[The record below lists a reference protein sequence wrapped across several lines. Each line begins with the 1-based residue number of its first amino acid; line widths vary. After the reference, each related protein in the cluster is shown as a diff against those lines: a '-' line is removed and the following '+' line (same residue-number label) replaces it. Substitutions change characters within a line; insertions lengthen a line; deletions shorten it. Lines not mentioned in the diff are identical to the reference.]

1 MWDLGRDMG
10 LVFVIFCIFVRK
22 DGGFRLHAYAA
33 RHTFW
38 GAALIEAPMELLT
51 LDQVKRKELEIL
63 KYVVAVCQRLG
74 CRYYLSYGSLLGAI
88 RHRGFIPW
96 DDDID
101 ISMPRADFNKF
112 QAWVSSA
119 ENADGRFVTLHPGC
133 KGYPYHYIKV
143 VDTTTRL
150 IDTDLND
157 FAGNGLWIDIFP
169 LDGVNTREVTTQKK
183 LAKYFN
189 ACRASATFKACP
201 PGNKPWRW
209 RVCKWLGPKFFA
221 RLTIWCSARL
231 AFDEGE
237 YVAHIPTAT
246 SYLFPRRLFSEVIE
260 VEFEGCRFTAPKH
273 YDEYLRILYG
283 DYMQIPPEDQ
293 RLTHCVKAV
302 EVKPQH

>member
-1 MWDLGRDMG
+1 MGEIWDLGWDMG

-112 QAWVSSA
+112 QAWVTSA

-169 LDGVNTREVTTQKK
+169 LDGVNS
-183 LAKYFN
+183 L
-189 ACRASATFKACP
+189 S
-201 PGNKPWRW
+201 
-209 RVCKWLGPKFFA
+209 L
-221 RLTIWCSARL
+221 I
-231 AFDEGE
+231 
-237 YVAHIPTAT
+237 HI
-246 SYLFPRRLFSEVIE
+246 
-260 VEFEGCRFTAPKH
+260 
-273 YDEYLRILYG
+273 
-283 DYMQIPPEDQ
+283 
-293 RLTHCVKAV
+293 
-302 EVKPQH
+302 